1 MGTTAADDPYEVL
14 SLVAITWDPNS
25 EAMVEGP
32 RFLRPPREAL
42 GVAGVGAT
50 RGPPVMLA
58 AALLARVDGR
68 YVDIVSTEEK
78 KNGVGVEEVE
88 SWWWCRRSRGV
99 VAGSKKLRV
108 GGGVEEG
115 ESW

>member
-68 YVDIVSTEEK
+68 YVDIVSTEEEK
-78 KNGVGVEEVE
+78 K
-88 SWWWCRRSRGV
+88 
-99 VAGSKKLRV
+99 V